1 MPENIRIATFNM
13 ENLDDKQGQT
23 PTLDERI
30 AIMKPQLIRMNADI
44 LCLQEVH
51 GQEVPG
57 EPRRL
62 LALNRLLENT
72 QYVDYN
78 QVSTMTADGAQ
89 VYDERNLVIISRF
102 EIAEHSQYR
111 HEHIPAPYYQKA
123 MSIPPEDEA
132 KRVTWERPILYAKIL
147 LSDNKTIHVINL
159 HLKSRIPTN
168 IEGQK
173 INNYTWRT
181 ASGWAEGYFIS
192 SMKRVGQALETRTLV
207 DKVFDQDE
215 WAFIVVCGDFN
226 STSDNVPVQAI
237 RGDVENTGNG
247 DLASR
252 VLVPCEQTI
261 PDPSRYSL
269 IHQGRGEMID
279 HLLVS
284 RPLLTYY
291 EHTEIH
297 NEILHDES
305 IAFAM
310 DTKYPESDHAPVIAE
325 FNIP

>member
-1 MPENIRIATFNM
+1 MAVNLRIATFNL
-13 ENLDDKQGQT
+13 ENLDDKPGDQ
-23 PTLDERI
+23 PTLEERI
-30 AIMKPQLIRMNADI
+30 EVMRPQLIRLKADI

-51 GQEVPG
+51 GQETPG

-62 LALNRLLENT
+62 LALNKLLENT
-72 QYVDYN
+72 PYAGYN
-78 QVSTMTADGAQ
+78 QISTITAAGDQ
-89 VYDERNLVIISRF
+89 VYDVRNLVILSHF
-102 EIAEHSQYR
+102 EIIDHKQYR
-111 HEHIPAPYYQKA
+111 NEYIPAPQYQKV
-123 MSIPPEDEA
+123 MSVPAEDEA
-132 KRVTWERPILYAKIL
+132 KRITWERPIFYARI
-147 LSDNKTIHVINL
+147 SVPDDQIIHVINL
-159 HLKSRIPTN
+159 HLKSRIPSN

-173 INNYTWRT
+173 INNYTWRN

-192 SMKRVGQALETRTLV
+192 SMKRVGQALETRILV
-207 DKVFDQDE
+207 DNIFDEDE
-215 WAFIVVCGDFN
+215 TAHIVVCGDFN
-226 STSDNVPVQAI
+226 ATSDNVPVQAI

-252 VLVPCEQTI
+252 VLVPCENTI
-261 PDPSRYSL
+261 PESSRYSL
-269 IHQGRGEMID
+269 LHQGRGEMID

-284 RPLLTYY
+284 RSLLAYY
-291 EHTEIH
+291 NKTEIH

>member
-1 MPENIRIATFNM
+1 MAENIRVSTFNV
-13 ENLDDKQGQT
+13 ENLDDKQEQT
-23 PTLDERI
+23 PSLGKRI
-30 AIMKPQLIRMNADI
+30 AIMKPQLIRLDADI

-51 GQEVPG
+51 GQETPG

-62 LALNRLLENT
+62 LALNKLLENT
-72 QYVDYN
+72 PYADYN
-78 QVSTMTADGAQ
+78 QISTMTAAGDQ
-89 VYDERNLVIISRF
+89 VYDVRNLVIISRF

-111 HEHIPAPYYQKA
+111 HEHIPDPYYQKV
-123 MSIPPEDEA
+123 MSVPAEDEA
-132 KRVTWERPILYAKIL
+132 KRVTWERPILYAKISL
-147 LSDNKTIHVINL
+147 PDNKTIHVINL

-168 IEGQK
+168 IDGQK
-173 INNYTWRT
+173 INHYTWRT

-192 SMKRVGQALETRTLV
+192 SIKRVGQALETRVLV
-207 DKVFDQDE
+207 DKIFDQDE
-215 WAFIVVCGDFN
+215 QAFIVVCGDFN

-247 DLASR
+247 DLASC

-261 PDPSRYSL
+261 PEPSRYSL

-284 RPLLTYY
+284 RQLLAYY
-291 EHTEIH
+291 NHTEIH

-305 IAFAM
+305 IAFAI
-310 DTKYPESDHAPVIAE
+310 DKKYPESDHAPVISE